1 MNQILAFS
9 ILTILATIGW
19 TAYCLSHL
27 KTGHQ
32 YRKGASQLMLI
43 TITPWLIATLYLTQT
58 I

>member
-1 MNQILAFS
+1 MNQISALN
-9 ILTILATIGW
+9 ILTILAIIGW

-43 TITPWLIATLYLTQT
+43 TIIPWLTTILYLTQT

>member
-1 MNQILAFS
+1 MNQMSAFN
-9 ILTILATIGW
+9 ILTILAIIGW

-32 YRKGASQLMLI
+32 YRKGASQLMLT
-43 TITPWLIATLYLTQT
+43 TIIPWLTAILYLTQT